1 MHRHEAQRSRASA
14 RQRAFAR
21 TVCFGAMLL
30 LLNACALLDFGK
42 AHLTGPARHGAT
54 SSSPVVRTARS
65 AIGTPYRWGGDS
77 PREGFDCSGLVYWA
91 YGRHGIRLPRP
102 SWKQIHA
109 GFSVPQS
116 QIRAGDLVFFKIVRG
131 QSYHVGIYTGRGT
144 FVHSPKAGS
153 NVRESSLANS
163 YWRRHYVTARRVALP
178 ARAQNP

>member
-1 MHRHEAQRSRASA
+1 
-14 RQRAFAR
+14 
-21 TVCFGAMLL
+21 
-30 LLNACALLDFGK
+30 
-42 AHLTGPARHGAT
+42 
-54 SSSPVVRTARS
+54 
-65 AIGTPYRWGGDS
+65 
-77 PREGFDCSGLVYWA
+77 LVYWA